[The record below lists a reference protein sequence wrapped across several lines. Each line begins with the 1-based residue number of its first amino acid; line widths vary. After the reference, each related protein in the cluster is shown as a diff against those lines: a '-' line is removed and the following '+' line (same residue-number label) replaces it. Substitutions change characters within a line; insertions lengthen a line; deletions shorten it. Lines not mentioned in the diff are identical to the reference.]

1 MAAGKTLNGKQYAG
15 SPHGRFDEGDV
26 APTATPRRG
35 LPLCK
40 KVMIAACV
48 LSMTAQAKTVLWH
61 HFDERTPGETAQ
73 AADVFVNS
81 ASSEYG
87 SGEAHSINT
96 GTTLGTDPDF
106 MPTFVRPCYIE
117 PILDPV
123 SGSVHANTA
132 AISFRT
138 AGTSSALAGGA
149 VIIKNN
155 PALLLMNYTVECFV
169 CTTGG
174 TFNLIAPIAGK
185 IQGDSGFTSE
195 TWQIGVLQNGKIFI
209 RCNPDLSSTSG
220 SGTHVI
226 NDGIWHHVALTCSYN
241 AESGKS
247 NYSVYVDY
255 EPDFVKQ
262 VNSAPVYG
270 QSTANF
276 DNAIYIGGYRHSGR
290 KFNGMIDELRI
301 SDEALPPAQFMR
313 RALPPFVDADTLV
326 WMPFD
331 GENGAAATKNPNMI
345 QGLSA
350 AFVTRGNVAA
360 PVCSGDIPSRT
371 LRDSFALPPAWGN
384 ATSLFISTNGVSGN
398 GTSVQLP
405 AYAYFKTN
413 LTAELFFKTA
423 ARVSGGEHQM
433 LVKVSDQ
440 PFLQIMFDSSHPG
453 RIWMIYCNMH
463 GGVASPGTWT
473 NAGLFGSDL
482 DDGRWHHLAAV
493 YDADL
498 STLKLYID
506 YLLMTAISS
515 VVLSPTATEC
525 GIGSR
530 PSPVN
535 VSQYFHGWI
544 DSVRFTQRVLAPEEF
559 LSSTKRVLASD
570 VAEMAFHA
578 QFDNDYEAQSGDFI
592 VAADAC
598 SRGFAGCEEPVF
610 SSEVL
615 YPELLLDGWRG
626 TCTKTNEAS
635 VYLNGSTVL
644 FRSAPGLGGFDQTAE
659 FFCKLSSLPALAGI
673 VSLNAVTTSG
683 TGIPIWALYADDGD
697 VAKLRFRC
705 STVLNDVVNTERYL
719 MTDVPV
725 SELVDGGWHHVAITL
740 QAVDGNT
747 NTQIALYI
755 DRSRRF
761 QGKVAGT
768 LYSTGGSSV
777 AFGAS
782 ASAAGNTVGYIDEF
796 RIMRGIMPKRRFL
809 RQYTEPKGLT
819 FTVR

>member
-1 MAAGKTLNGKQYAG
+1 MATGKALDGKSYAG
-15 SPHGRFDEGDV
+15 NPHGRFDEGDV
-26 APTATPRRG
+26 APTVTPRCG
-35 LPLCK
+35 SLLYK

-48 LSMTAQAKTVLWH
+48 LSMMAQAKTVLWH
-61 HFDERTPGETAQ
+61 HFDERSPGETAQ

-132 AISFRT
+132 AISFRS

-255 EPDFVKQ
+255 ESDFVKQ

-301 SDEALPPAQFMR
+301 SDEALQPTQFMR

-331 GENGAAATKNPNMI
+331 AENGAVATRNPNMI
-345 QGLSA
+345 SGLSA
-350 AFVTRGNVAA
+350 AFVSRGNVAT
-360 PVCSGDIPSRT
+360 PVCSGDVPSRT
-371 LRDSFALPPAWGN
+371 LRDNFDLPPAWGN
-384 ATSLFISTNGVSGN
+384 ATSLFVSTNGVSGN

-433 LVKVSDQ
+433 LVKISDQ

-453 RIWMIYCNMH
+453 RIWMIYCNTY

-493 YDADL
+493 YDADH

-506 YLLMTAISS
+506 YLLMTAINN
-515 VVLSPTATEC
+515 VILSPAATEC

-544 DSVRFTQRVLAPEEF
+544 DSVRFTQRVLASEEF
-559 LSSTKRVLASD
+559 LSSTKRVFTND

-578 QFDNDYEAQSGDFI
+578 QFDNDYEAQSDDFI
-592 VAADAC
+592 VAADAY

-610 SSEVL
+610 SPEVL
-615 YPELLLDGWRG
+615 YPELLLDGWHG

-673 VSLNAVTTSG
+673 VSVNTITTSG
-683 TGIPIWALYADDGD
+683 TGAPIWALYADDGD
-697 VAKLRFRC
+697 VVKLRFRC

-725 SELVDGGWHHVAITL
+725 SELVDGAWHHVAITL

-747 NTQIALYI
+747 NTQITLYI
-755 DRSRRF
+755 DRSHRF
-761 QGKVAGT
+761 QGKIAGT
-768 LYSTGGSSV
+768 LYSSGGNSV
-777 AFGAS
+777 VFGTS

-809 RQYTEPKGLT
+809 RQYTAPKGLI
-819 FTVR
+819 FTVH

>member
-1 MAAGKTLNGKQYAG
+1 MATGKALDGKSHAGN
-15 SPHGRFDEGDV
+15 PHGRFDEGDV
-26 APTATPRRG
+26 APTVTPRCG
-35 LPLCK
+35 SLLYK

-61 HFDERTPGETAQ
+61 HFDERSPGETAQ

-132 AISFRT
+132 AINFRS

-155 PALLLMNYTVECFV
+155 PALVLMNYTVECFV

-185 IQGDSGFTSE
+185 IYGDWGFTSE
-195 TWQIGVLQNGKIFI
+195 TWHIGVLQNGKIVI
-209 RCNPDLSSTSG
+209 RCNTWLSSINAG

-241 AESGKS
+241 AESGES
-247 NYSVYVDY
+247 TYTVYVDY
-255 EPDFVKQ
+255 EPDFDKT

-276 DNAIYIGGYRHSGR
+276 DNAIYIGGYRNSGR

-301 SDEALPPAQFMR
+301 SDEALQPEDFMR

-331 GENGAAATKNPNMI
+331 AENGAVATRNPNMI
-345 QGLSA
+345 SGLSA
-350 AFVTRGNVAA
+350 AFVSRGNVAT
-360 PVCSGDIPSRT
+360 PVCSGDVPSRT
-371 LRDSFALPPAWGN
+371 LRDSFDLPPAWGN
-384 ATSLFISTNGVSGN
+384 ATSLFVSTNGVSGN
-398 GTSVQLP
+398 GTSVHLP

-423 ARVSGGEHQM
+423 ARVSGDEHQD
-433 LVKVSDQ
+433 LVMISEQ
-440 PFLQIMFDSSHPG
+440 PFLQIMLCTNYPG
-453 RIWMIYCNMH
+453 RVWMIYRNMY
-463 GGVASPGTWT
+463 GGVDWPGTWT
-473 NAGLFGSDL
+473 SAGYFGSDL

-493 YDADL
+493 YDADH

-506 YLLMTAISS
+506 YQLMTAINN
-515 VVLSPTATEC
+515 VILSPVAVEC

-530 PSPVN
+530 PKN
-535 VSQYFHGWI
+535 ESQHFHGWI

-559 LSSTKRVLASD
+559 LSSTKRVLAND

-592 VAADAC
+592 VAADAY
-598 SRGFAGCEEPVF
+598 SRGSAGCEEPVF
-610 SSEVL
+610 SPEVL
-615 YPELLLDGWRG
+615 YPELLLDGWHG

-635 VYLNGSTVL
+635 VYLSGSTVL
-644 FRSAPGLGGFDQTAE
+644 FGSAPGLGGFDQTAE

-673 VSLNAVTTSG
+673 VSVNADVIWSG
-683 TGIPIWALYADDGD
+683 KSYPRWALYADDGD

-705 STVLNDVVNTERYL
+705 LTVLNGVNTERYL

-725 SELVDGGWHHVAITL
+725 SELVDGG
-740 QAVDGNT
+740 
-747 NTQIALYI
+747 
-755 DRSRRF
+755 
-761 QGKVAGT
+761 
-768 LYSTGGSSV
+768 
-777 AFGAS
+777 
-782 ASAAGNTVGYIDEF
+782 
-796 RIMRGIMPKRRFL
+796 
-809 RQYTEPKGLT
+809 
-819 FTVR
+819 